1 MANLIGLIIALIVAI
16 AVGNDAAKRDM
27 NSWGWGIFVF
37 LIMIIGLPC
46 YFIFRKPK
54 VPIK

>member
-1 MANLIGLIIALIVAI
+1 MEVVGYIIAAVVAYLVGQD
-16 AVGNDAAKRDM
+16 AVKRGM
-27 NSWGWGIFVF
+27 NPWGWGIFVF

-54 VPIK
+54 ITQD